1 MCLAGSINI
10 PGLGGEIGLIKP
22 IWVAGGGGQAGS
34 HMDAF
39 RQGGMG
45 GTGGADRSR
54 MAATEPSAG
63 QNSPPPFPL
72 PPPPKKNPSNFVPHK
87 DTFPIMGP

>member
-45 GTGGADRSR
+45 GTGGSVSIKIRIKEFR
-54 MAATEPSAG
+54 TAG
-63 QNSPPPFPL
+63 P
-72 PPPPKKNPSNFVPHK
+72 
-87 DTFPIMGP
+87 